1 MLEPIFD
8 AIQGETTE
16 YHAWTASIVEATRRS
31 FDASRVTFE
40 LAYGSYPGSF
50 AVSDIGT
57 PSTLRLVGHPSDDST
72 LVLSIVAESS
82 RAVAARNRAL
92 LGEIEIHLENGV
104 RLRRYPE
111 RVTGLLSAEGEL
123 LDGQPGWTAPRL
135 WHALVEGR
143 ATLSKPS
150 KKSGFYAV
158 LDSPTSWSER
168 RALTALEARL
178 VTLAA
183 HGMTGKVLA
192 YESGVSCSRVS
203 HALRRAAAKLGLLS
217 SVELVRIAAGLGLEE
232 PARVDSGILT
242 EAEREV
248 VELVRSG
255 LSNRAIADIRGRSP
269 RTIANQVASVLR
281 KTTCPSRRA
290 LAAMRVRMHG

>member
-8 AIQGETTE
+8 AIQGEATE

-31 FDASRVTFE
+31 FGASRVTFE
-40 LAYGSYPGSF
+40 LAHGTFGS
-50 AVSDIGT
+50 SDIGT
-57 PSTLRLVGHPSDDST
+57 PSILRLVGHPSDDST
-72 LVLSIVAESS
+72 IVLSIVADSS
-82 RAVAARNRAL
+82 REVAARNRSL

-111 RVTGLLSAEGEL
+111 RIVGLLSAEGEL
-123 LDGQPGWTAPRL
+123 LDGQPGWSASRL
-135 WHALVEGR
+135 WSALVEGR

-150 KKSGFYAV
+150 RRSAFYAV
-158 LDSPTSWSER
+158 LDSPSSWSER
-168 RALTALEARL
+168 RALSELEARL

-203 HALRRAAAKLGLLS
+203 HALRRAAAKIGLLTS
-217 SVELVRIAAGLGLEE
+217 CELVRIAAGLGLEA
-232 PARVDSGILT
+232 PTRVDSGILT

-269 RTIANQVASVLR
+269 RTIANQVASALR

-290 LAAMRVRMHG
+290 LAAMRMYGMHG